1 MPSDRILFLATG
13 NLHKVKEAA
22 AILAEF
28 RVRVRR
34 VESPKVEIQSDDIVE
49 IASFASDELSRRHSG
64 VVAVEDSGLFV
75 DSLKGFPGPFSSY
88 AYRAIGPNGIL
99 RLLGASSRRRAR
111 FRAAVAVSRSGHTV
125 KIFTGEIRGRI
136 AHSKRGDNGFGFDP
150 IFIPTGEVRTF
161 GELSE
166 AEKNRRSHRQKAFRQ
181 LGMWLTPP
189 TKRGRLSETAES

>member
-1 MPSDRILFLATG
+1 MQSDRVLFLATG

-28 RVRVRR
+28 RIRVRR

-88 AYRAIGPNGIL
+88 AYQAIGPIGIL
-99 RLLGASSRRRAR
+99 RLLGGSSRRRAR
-111 FRAAVAVSRSGHTV
+111 FRAAVAVSRSGHTL
-125 KIFTGEIRGRI
+125 KTFTGEVRGRI
-136 AHSKRGDNGFGFDP
+136 AHSTRGDNGFGFDP
-150 IFIPTGEVRTF
+150 IFIPTGRLRTF
-161 GELSE
+161 GEMSV
-166 AEKNRRSHRQKAFRQ
+166 AEKNRLSHRQKAFRQ
-181 LGMWLTPP
+181 LGMWFTPHP
-189 TKRGRLSETAES
+189 KRGRLGQTAES